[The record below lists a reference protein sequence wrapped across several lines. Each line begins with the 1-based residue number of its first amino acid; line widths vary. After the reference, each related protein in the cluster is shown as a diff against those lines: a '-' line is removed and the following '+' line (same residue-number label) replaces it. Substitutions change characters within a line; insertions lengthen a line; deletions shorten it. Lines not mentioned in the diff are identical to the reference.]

1 MSGETVAQ
9 ESPAV
14 GVVPAPVPAA
24 PWRVK
29 ALTVLPDY
37 RLALT
42 FMDGTSGIAD
52 CSAILTAG
60 NPGIYA
66 PLQGQDYFGQV
77 KLGFGAPTWPNGADL
92 DPAWL
97 YDSLSDGKTWVVP
110 F

>member
-9 ESPAV
+9 ENPAA

-29 ALTVLPDY
+29 ALTVLPGY
-37 RLALT
+37 RLALS

-52 CSAILTAG
+52 CSAIRTAD

-66 PLQGQDYFGQV
+66 PLREQDYFGQV
-77 KLGFGAPTWPNGADL
+77 KLEFGAPTWPNGADL
-92 DPAWL
+92 DPGWL
-97 YDSLSDGKTWVVP
+97 YDALRDWETWSVP

>member
-1 MSGETVAQ
+1 MSGETVAK
-9 ESPAV
+9 ENPAT

-42 FMDGTSGIAD
+42 FMDGTSGIVD
-52 CSAILTAG
+52 CSTIMTTG
-60 NPGIYA
+60 SPGIYS
-66 PLQGQDYFGQV
+66 PLREQDYFEQV
-77 KLGFGAPTWPNGADL
+77 KLELGAPTWPNGADL

-97 YDSLSDGKTWVVP
+97 YDNLGDGKTWSVP

>member
-9 ESPAV
+9 ENPAA
-14 GVVPAPVPAA
+14 GVVPAPIPAA

-29 ALTVLPDY
+29 ALSVLPDY
-37 RLALT
+37 RLTLT
-42 FMDGTSGIAD
+42 FMDGTCGIAD
-52 CSAILTAG
+52 CSAILIAG

-66 PLQGQDYFGQV
+66 PLRQLGYFGQA
-77 KLGFGAPTWPNGADL
+77 KLEFGAPTWPNGADL

-97 YDSLSDGKTWVVP
+97 YDNISGGKTLAVP